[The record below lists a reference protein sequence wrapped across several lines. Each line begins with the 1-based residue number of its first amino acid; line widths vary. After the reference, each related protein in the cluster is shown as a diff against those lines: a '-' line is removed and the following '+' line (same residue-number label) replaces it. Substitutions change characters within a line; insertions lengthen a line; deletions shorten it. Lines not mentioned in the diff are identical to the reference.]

1 MAEMMISADDHIDL
15 GYLPADLFL
24 ERLPSSLKDR
34 GPRVEE
40 KNGKDV
46 WVCEGATWGDWRGG
60 KWAQEQNR
68 IKVALDRVAFSGN
81 FGIRPTTTALRLEDM
96 DRDGVHFSVMY
107 PPIFGMR
114 MKDKALGVAVIQ
126 AYNDWAAEFER
137 SAPDRFRIVAQMLPD
152 DPDGST
158 AELLR
163 CSALGIKQVNFL
175 VGTVT
180 AAMYQPAWDEFWAA
194 AETNDI
200 VVNYHVG
207 GPVRAAAFADTA
219 ASEPGVEIRKPGFG
233 MGLGDGATVFLQPFI
248 GLLSYGILER
258 HPNLRVVLAESGT
271 GWIPFQVQEMDYR
284 FQRVLEGKVP
294 EGFSLTKLPSEVFK
308 KQVWAT
314 YQQDFVGLNL
324 IPFFGEGHM
333 MWASDYPHPD
343 STWPNSVAILDKEMA
358 TLEPAM
364 RQKITHD
371 NAKEFYSL

>member
-1 MAEMMISADDHIDL
+1 MAATMISADDHIDL

-24 ERLPSSLKDR
+24 ERLPAALKDR
-34 GPRVEE
+34 GPHVEE
-40 KNGKDV
+40 KNGKDM

-81 FGIRPTTTALRLEDM
+81 FGIRPTTTDLRLEDM

-114 MKDKALGVAVIQ
+114 LEDKELGVAVIR
-126 AYNDWAAEFER
+126 AYNDWAIDFER

-152 DPDGST
+152 DPDGSVD
-158 AELLR
+158 ELLR
-163 CSALGIKQVNFL
+163 CAAMGVNQVNFL

-180 AAMYQPAWDEFWAA
+180 AAMYQPSWDKFWAA
-194 AETNDI
+194 AEANNI

-207 GPVRAAAFADTA
+207 GPNRAGAFSPAGPQVD
-219 ASEPGVEIRKPGFG
+219 VEDLRKPGFG

-248 GLLSYGILER
+248 GLFSFGILER
-258 HPNLRVVLAESGT
+258 HPNLRLVLAESGT

-284 FQRVLEGKVP
+284 FNRVLEGKVP
-294 EGFSLTKLPSEVFK
+294 EHFSLKKLPSEVFK

-324 IPFFGEGHM
+324 IPFFGDGHM

-343 STWPNSVAILDKEMA
+343 STWPDSVAILDKEMA
-358 TLEPAM
+358 TLDPAM

-371 NAKEFYSL
+371 NAKEFYNL